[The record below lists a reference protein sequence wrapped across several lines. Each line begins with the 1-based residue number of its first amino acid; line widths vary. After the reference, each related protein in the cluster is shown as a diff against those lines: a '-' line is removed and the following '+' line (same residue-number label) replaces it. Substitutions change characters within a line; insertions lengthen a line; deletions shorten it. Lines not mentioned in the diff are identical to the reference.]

1 MTDKGHDSMVYRF
14 KGLIHAIEFFSQ
26 RFDTEQIVQY
36 ALDFIDELIIVDKV
50 AVFIM
55 EDDHYIPVKQRVYS
69 NQNYSI
75 EASADLQDIVVLHAG
90 LFYPDDILRLF
101 PEDLYEQFPCKLGI
115 PLIMDKKLYG
125 FILLDKQGE
134 FNSDDQIIATA
145 LMNLYYTALTNFQSY
160 DELIRIKKK
169 LDEKIFN
176 LFAIN
181 QSSKVLM
188 GTLEIGG
195 DICSLSIS
203 VFSELTQSAITSMF
217 MYDDISEAYKM
228 MSIQNVY
235 ALNQESDMSAYQT
248 SDLVKLTYKS
258 YYNMMNIEEKDIFL
272 GAFHNGELLIEELQP
287 AYVIPVYKSEHLLG
301 FITLGK
307 RVNDSVYNEGII
319 ELVESLS
326 SSLYVSIS
334 NAMQVKTIQEQKK
347 EIDSKLNKL
356 MTLNLMIKNI
366 NTSSSFENLLMI
378 TRDTLNLS
386 FGGVQCGII
395 GQYDQSQEVFIVRET
410 IECSDFTRVITLDKV
425 KNQLKE
431 GKMVV
436 AHSILEADDIL
447 GHDFTKHIENKY
459 SGALIIP
466 IFLDKYEIEMLGV
479 ICIFDVDNQIIG
491 DTENQ
496 LIFESVSNAI
506 APVWYQLGQMEK
518 NQRNLCG

>member
-1 MTDKGHDSMVYRF
+1 MMSLL
-14 KGLIHAIEFFSQ
+14 GL
-26 RFDTEQIVQY
+26 
-36 ALDFIDELIIVDKV
+36 
-50 AVFIM
+50 
-55 EDDHYIPVKQRVYS
+55 
-69 NQNYSI
+69 
-75 EASADLQDIVVLHAG
+75 
-90 LFYPDDILRLF
+90 
-101 PEDLYEQFPCKLGI
+101 
-115 PLIMDKKLYG
+115 
-125 FILLDKQGE
+125 
-134 FNSDDQIIATA
+134 
-145 LMNLYYTALTNFQSY
+145 
-160 DELIRIKKK
+160 KKK

-188 GTLEIGG
+188 GTLEIG

-386 FGGVQCGII
+386 FGVQCGII

-496 LIFESVSNAI
+496 LIFLNL
-506 APVWYQLGQMEK
+506 YQMLLHLYGTS
-518 NQRNLCG
+518 